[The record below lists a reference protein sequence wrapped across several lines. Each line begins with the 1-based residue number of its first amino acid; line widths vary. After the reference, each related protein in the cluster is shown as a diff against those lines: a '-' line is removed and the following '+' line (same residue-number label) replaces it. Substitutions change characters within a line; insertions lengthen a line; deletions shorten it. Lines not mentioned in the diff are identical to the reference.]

1 MLFKF
6 NPYHIIKSEAM
17 ESINLQEFSEDAAYQ
32 VHAVLENISRLGERV
47 DIYDGERLVGTI
59 LRGDP
64 IPESE
69 PQTDEGQAGGRRPA
83 ARRVPVGHEPGG
95 VRHGGQSAMPPA
107 SFPPIEEALERHHQ
121 RLEQYEAEEPVPA
134 GNRYRQA
141 GNRPPIM

>member
-1 MLFKF
+1 
-6 NPYHIIKSEAM
+6 M

-64 IPESE
+64 IPELE
-69 PQTDEGQAGGRRPA
+69 PQTDEGQAGGATARRP
-83 ARRVPVGHEPGG
+83 G
-95 VRHGGQSAMPPA
+95 VDAGQSVMPPA

-121 RLEQYEAEEPVPA
+121 RLKQYEAEEPA
-134 GNRYRQA
+134 YRQA
-141 GNRPPIM
+141 GNRPLIM

>member
-1 MLFKF
+1 
-6 NPYHIIKSEAM
+6 M

-69 PQTDEGQAGGRRPA
+69 PQTDEGQAGG
-83 ARRVPVGHEPGG
+83 

-121 RLEQYEAEEPVPA
+121 RLEQYEAEEQ
-134 GNRYRQA
+134 QA
-141 GNRPPIM
+141 TDNVA